1 MILIGERINGLFKD
15 VRKAIQEKD
24 PKPIQELAIKQAEA
38 GAHYLDVN
46 TGPAVDNPAEVMDW
60 LVEVVQEV
68 VDIPLSIDAAKMDAI
83 EAGLKVHKNGR
94 PIINSTTAEA
104 KMLERAL
111 TLTKEY
117 NALLIG
123 LAMNEKGVPKD
134 ANSRC
139 AIAMEI
145 IAVAD
150 EFGIPTSDLFID
162 PLILPVGVAQDHAPE
177 VLETIS
183 QIKTLADPPPKTVIG
198 LSNVSQKAKH
208 RELINRIFLVMS
220 MGVGLDAAIVDVNDK
235 DLMDAMATAKILL
248 NQEIYA
254 ESYLEMSRR

>member
-1 MILIGERINGLFKD
+1 MIIIGERINGLFKN

-24 PKPIQELAIKQAEA
+24 PGPIQELAKKQVAA

-60 LVEVVQEV
+60 LVETVQEV
-68 VDIPLSIDAAKMDAI
+68 VDVPLAIDAAKMEAI

-94 PIINSTTAEA
+94 PIINSTTAEP
-104 KMLERAL
+104 KMLEKAL
-111 TLTKEY
+111 YLAGEY

-134 ANSRC
+134 SDSRV

-145 IAVAD
+145 IATAD
-150 EFGIPTSDLFID
+150 SCGFSPSDILID

-177 VLETIS
+177 VLETIR
-183 QIKTLADPPPKTVIG
+183 QMKLLADPPPKTVLG
-198 LSNVSQKAKH
+198 LSNVSQETKH
-208 RELINRIFLVMS
+208 RSLINRTFLVMA
-220 MGVGLDAAIVDVNDK
+220 MAMGLDSVI
-235 DLMDAMATAKILL
+235 MDANDQELMQALATARILL

-254 ESYLEMSRR
+254 ESYLEI